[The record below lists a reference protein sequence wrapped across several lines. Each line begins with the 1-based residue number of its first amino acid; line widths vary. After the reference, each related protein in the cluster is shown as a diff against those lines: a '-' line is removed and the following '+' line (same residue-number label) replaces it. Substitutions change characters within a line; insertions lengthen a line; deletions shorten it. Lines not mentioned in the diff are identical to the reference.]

1 MQKVNIGLIGCG
13 TVGTGVAKVLLEKK
27 DWLTKTTGLELVLKR
42 IADKNTRRRKEVNIP
57 RSLWTS
63 NAYELIND
71 PSIDI
76 VIELVGGTTIAKD
89 FIDAALKKGKYVV
102 TANKA
107 LLAEYGQKIMAL
119 ANTHNV
125 EVGFEASVGGGIPI
139 IHAMRTGLAAN
150 KIQSI
155 FGILNG
161 TTNYILT
168 KMTDEGLDYNDVL
181 KQAQELGYAEANPT
195 LDVGGHDAAHKI
207 NVLSYLSTQSWVNM
221 KDIHVEGITEITSQ
235 DIQYATELGY
245 VVKLLAIAKFQEKG
259 VDIRVH
265 PTMLPKDNLLTSVNG
280 VFNSVLVTGDVV
292 GTTMYYGRGAG
303 MMPTASA
310 VVSDIIQLGRKIVEK
325 APVSIPSAM
334 AYGYVPVIPISEIV
348 CKYYL
353 RMSLLDRPGAI
364 AAVANVLGRHKISI
378 ASVIQKARSA
388 VDAVPVV
395 MMTHE
400 AQEASI
406 QKALKDIDRL
416 NVVKGKSFLIRV
428 ES

>member
-1 MQKVNIGLIGCG
+1 MQKVHIGLIGCG

-27 DWLTKTTGLELVLKR
+27 DWLSKTTGLELVLKR

-57 RSLWTS
+57 RTLWTN

-71 PSIDI
+71 PAIDI
-76 VIELVGGTTIAKD
+76 VIELVGGTTIAKE

-107 LLAEYGQKIMAL
+107 LLAEHGQKIMAL
-119 ANTHNV
+119 ASSSNV

-139 IHAMRTGLAAN
+139 IHAMKTGLAAN

-168 KMTDEGLDYNDVL
+168 KMTDEGMDYNDVL
-181 KQAQELGYAEANPT
+181 KQAQELGYAEADPT

-221 KDIHVEGITEITSQ
+221 KDIHVEGVTEITSQ

-245 VVKLLAIAKFQEKG
+245 VIKLLAIAKFMEKG

-280 VFNSVLVTGDVV
+280 VFNGILVTGDVV

-310 VVSDIIQLGRKIVEK
+310 VVSDVIQLGRKIVERG
-325 APVSIPSAM
+325 PVRIPSAR

-353 RMSLLDRPGAI
+353 RMSLVDRPGAI
-364 AAVANVLGRHKISI
+364 AAVSNILGRHKISI
-378 ASVIQKARSA
+378 ASVIQKARKA
-388 VDAVPVV
+388 GDAVPVV

-400 AQEASI
+400 ANEASI
-406 QKALKDIDRL
+406 QRALRDIDRL
-416 NVVKGKSFLIRV
+416 SVVKGKSFLIRV